1 MPLLDLFWSM
11 VVLFIWI
18 AWFWLFI
25 SVVVDIFRSR
35 DLGGWGKAAWALF
48 VVIVPLLGVF
58 IYLIARGG
66 SMQDRSIQEM
76 QERETASRQ
85 YIQSV
90 AGSGSTAEELEKL
103 QQLHQNGTIDDAQFQ
118 QLKAK
123 VLAD

>member
-35 DLGGWGKAAWALF
+35 DLSGWGKAAWALF

-90 AGSGSTAEELEKL
+90 AGSGSTADELEKL

-123 VLAD
+123 VLAG

>member
-11 VVLFIWI
+11 LVLFIWI

-25 SVVVDIFRSR
+25 SVVIDIFRSH
-35 DLGGWGKAAWALF
+35 DLSGWGKGGWAFF
-48 VVIVPLLGVF
+48 VVVVPLLGVF

-66 SMQDRSIQEM
+66 SMQERSIREM
-76 QERETASRQ
+76 QARESASRE

-90 AGSGSTAEELEKL
+90 AGSGSTADELDKL
-103 QQLHQNGTIDDAQFQ
+103 QQLRQNGTIDDTEFE

-123 VLAD
+123 VLAG

>member
-11 VVLFIWI
+11 LVLFIWI

-25 SVVVDIFRSR
+25 SVVVDIFRSS
-35 DLGGWGKAAWALF
+35 DLSGWGKAGWALF

-58 IYLIARGG
+58 IYLIARGDK
-66 SMQDRSIQEM
+66 MQDRRVEDMQAQES
-76 QERETASRQ
+76 ASRQ

-90 AGSGSTAEELEKL
+90 AGSGSTADELDKL
-103 QQLHQNGTIDDAQFQ
+103 QQLRQNGTIDDAEFQ

-123 VLAD
+123 VLA

>member
-11 VVLFIWI
+11 LVLFIWI

-25 SVVVDIFRSR
+25 SVVIDIFRSH
-35 DLGGWGKAAWALF
+35 DLSGWGKGGWAFF
-48 VVIVPLLGVF
+48 VVVVPLLGVF

-66 SMQDRSIQEM
+66 SMQERSIREM
-76 QERETASRQ
+76 QARESASRE

-90 AGSGSTAEELEKL
+90 AGSGSTADELDKL
-103 QQLHQNGTIDDAQFQ
+103 QQLRQNGTIDDTEFQ

-123 VLAD
+123 VLAG

>member
-1 MPLLDLFWSM
+1 
-11 VVLFIWI
+11 
-18 AWFWLFI
+18 
-25 SVVVDIFRSR
+25 
-35 DLGGWGKAAWALF
+35 
-48 VVIVPLLGVF
+48 
-58 IYLIARGG
+58 
-66 SMQDRSIQEM
+66 MQDRSIQEM

-90 AGSGSTAEELEKL
+90 AGSGSTADELEKL

>member
-11 VVLFIWI
+11 IVLFIWI

-35 DLGGWGKAAWALF
+35 DLSGWGKAAWALF
-48 VVIVPLLGVF
+48 VVVVPLLGVF
-58 IYLIARGG
+58 VYLIARGG

-90 AGSGSTAEELEKL
+90 AGSGSTADELAKL
-103 QQLHQNGTIDDAQFQ
+103 QQLQQNGTIDDAQFE

-123 VLAD
+123 VLAG